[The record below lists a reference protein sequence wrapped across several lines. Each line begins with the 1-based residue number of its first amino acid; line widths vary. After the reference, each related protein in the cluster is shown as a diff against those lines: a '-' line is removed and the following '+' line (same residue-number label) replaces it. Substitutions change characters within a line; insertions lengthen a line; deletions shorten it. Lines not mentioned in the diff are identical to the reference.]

1 MPAKKHRKELSA
13 TMITRLKAP
22 VAEPGAKHPPRLW
35 VADSI
40 VPGFGVRVTD
50 KGSKTFVL
58 RIRYPGQSSAS
69 WREIGK
75 VGGIELADAR
85 DKARGWLKLIAEGKD
100 PANVEAEQRRSQVA
114 KDANTVNAVL
124 DAFERD
130 HVEGLRSGD
139 QVKAA
144 FTNHVRPRIGEK
156 SIYELK
162 RSDITTMLNEIAA
175 EISKAT
181 GAKDGKV
188 KDGKVMADRVLA
200 HVRKASNWQMVQD
213 DDFKSPI
220 VRGMAKTKPK
230 ERARKRILADDE
242 IRDVWAALEQIE
254 QPACYPRYVKS
265 LLLAMTRRNESA
277 RMHTDELEGD
287 LWTIPGAR
295 YKNKLDHVIPVT
307 SALRELIGER
317 PAGCKGNSWYVFS
330 TTTNGGQLD
339 GSKAFGGFS
348 KAKKELDRIVAKIRK
363 AEGRAPIKQW
373 QLHDLRRTGRS
384 LMSRAKVDADHAER
398 CMGHVIGGVRET
410 YDRYE
415 YLDEKRK
422 AFEALASMLDM
433 ILNPPADN
441 VVQMRTEVVG

>member
-1 MPAKKHRKELSA
+1 M
-13 TMITRLKAP
+13 
-22 VAEPGAKHPPRLW
+22 
-35 VADSI
+35 
-40 VPGFGVRVTD
+40 
-50 KGSKTFVL
+50 
-58 RIRYPGQSSAS
+58 
-69 WREIGK
+69 
-75 VGGIELADAR
+75 
-85 DKARGWLKLIAEGKD
+85 
-100 PANVEAEQRRSQVA
+100 
-114 KDANTVNAVL
+114 
-124 DAFERD
+124 
-130 HVEGLRSGD
+130 
-139 QVKAA
+139 KAA
-144 FTNHVRPRIGEK
+144 FARTTFRPAIGDK
-156 SIYELK
+156 SIYDLK
-162 RSDITTMLNEIAA
+162 RSDITAMLNEIKA
-175 EISKAT
+175 ES
-181 GAKDGKV
+181 GP
-188 KDGKVMADRVLA
+188 VMADRVLA
-200 HVRKASNWQMVQD
+200 HVRKAFNWRVVQD
-213 DDFKSPI
+213 DEFKSPI

-307 SALRELIGER
+307 PALRELIGEK

-348 KAKKELDRIVAKIRK
+348 KAKKELDRIIAKIRK
-363 AEGRAPIKQW
+363 AEGRAPMKQW

-422 AFEALASMLDM
+422 AFEALAGMVEM
-433 ILNPPADN
+433 ILNPPG
-441 VVQMRTEVVG
+441 QQRYPG

>member
-1 MPAKKHRKELSA
+1 MPAKKHRKELTA

-22 VAEPGAKHPPRLW
+22 AAGRLW
-35 VADSI
+35 VADSV
-40 VPGFGVRVTD
+40 VPGFGVRVTE
-50 KGSKTFVL
+50 KGAKTFVL
-58 RIRYPGQSSAS
+58 RTRYPGETSAS
-69 WREIGK
+69 RREIGK
-75 VGGIELADAR
+75 VGEIELTVAR
-85 DKARGWLKLIAEGKD
+85 DKARNWLKLIGEGKD
-100 PANVEAEQRRSQVA
+100 PARVEAEQRRSQVA
-114 KDANTVNAVL
+114 KDATTVDAVL
-124 DAFERD
+124 DAFEKD

-156 SIYELK
+156 SIYDLK

-175 EISKAT
+175 EIAAESRKAK
-181 GAKDGKV
+181 GER
-188 KDGKVMADRVLA
+188 DGKVMADRVLA
-200 HVRKASNWQMVQD
+200 HVRKAFNWQMVQD

-230 ERARKRILADDE
+230 ERARKRTLADDE
-242 IRDVWAALEQIE
+242 IRDVWAALDQME
-254 QPACYPRYVKS
+254 QPACYPRYVRS

-277 RMHTDELEGD
+277 RMHTDELESD
-287 LWTIPGAR
+287 LWIIPGSR
-295 YKNKLDHVIPVT
+295 YKNKQDHVIPIT
-307 SALRELIGER
+307 PALREQIGDK
-317 PAGCKGNSWYVFS
+317 PDGCKGNSWYVFS
-330 TTTNGGQLD
+330 TTTSGGQLD
-339 GSKAFGGFS
+339 GAKPFSGFS
-348 KAKKELDRIVAKIRK
+348 KAKKELDAIISKIRK
-363 AEGRAPIKQW
+363 AEGRAPMKQW

-433 ILNPPADN
+433 ILNPSADN
-441 VVQMRTEVVG
+441 VVPMRAVAEVAR